1 MVMGVVVVMVMVMV
15 TVMAMVMAA
24 IPAMAMVAIRVAG
37 VVLAMAVI
45 LAPMALRMVML
56 PRLLLLHN
64 QQHRVLASN
73 LARNPNEPAQGCVGS
88 FLFNGS
94 I

>member
-1 MVMGVVVVMVMVMV
+1 MGVGVVVVMV

-24 IPAMAMVAIRVAG
+24 IPAMAMVAIRVVG
-37 VVLAMAVI
+37 VVLVMAAI

-56 PRLLLLHN
+56 PLRLLLHN

-73 LARNPNEPAQGCVGS
+73 LARNPDGPAQGCVGS
-88 FLFNGS
+88 FLLNGS